1 MTEKRFKRT
10 VDALDG
16 IFAFISEFG
25 SENGVSDA
33 LLFKLN
39 LAIEELFVNM
49 VRHNTGSSSDI
60 LIGLE
65 RAGDSL
71 IVSLTDSDV
80 EPFDIRQADEYD
92 TSQPLSGRPV
102 GRLGIH
108 LVKRIMDEIDY
119 EYTNRQSKITLI
131 KHLRKANV

>member
-1 MTEKRFKRT
+1 MMEKRFERT
-10 VDALDG
+10 VDALDS
-16 IFAFISEFG
+16 IFDFISQFSG
-25 SENGVSDA
+25 KNGVSGE

-39 LAIEELFVNM
+39 LAIEEVFVNM
-49 VRHNTGSSSDI
+49 VRHNAGGTSDI

-65 RAGDSL
+65 RAGDRL

-92 TSQPLSGRPV
+92 TSQPLSGRPI

-108 LVKRIMDEIDY
+108 LVKRMVDKIDY
-119 EYTNRQSKITLI
+119 EYGNRQSKITLI

>member
-1 MTEKRFKRT
+1 MMEKRFSRT
-10 VDALDG
+10 TDALDD

-25 SENGVSDA
+25 AQNEASES

-49 VRHNTGSSSDI
+49 VRHNAGSSSDI

-65 RAGDSL
+65 RAGDRL

-80 EPFDIRQADEYD
+80 EPFDITEADEYD
-92 TSQPLSGRPV
+92 SNQPLSERPI

-108 LVKRIMDEIDY
+108 LVKRMVDKIDY
-119 EYTNRQSKITLI
+119 EYRDRQSKITLI
-131 KHLRKANV
+131 KHLGKANV